1 MEGERGGLALPE
13 AGGGSV
19 VIDLL
24 QECTPHRSDQRS
36 NQREREKERE
46 RERRSFGVTKGQRGF
61 GGCREGTLYRLDQR
75 TKGKREALV

>member
-24 QECTPHRSDQRS
+24 QEGTPHRSDQRS
-36 NQREREKERE
+36 NQRERERERQRERE
-46 RERRSFGVTKGQRGF
+46 REREGALESPKAKGG
-61 GGCREGTLYRLDQR
+61 
-75 TKGKREALV
+75 LVVAEKAHYTD

>member
-46 RERRSFGVTKGQRGF
+46 REREGALESPKAKGG
-61 GGCREGTLYRLDQR
+61 
-75 TKGKREALV
+75 LVVAEKAHYTD